1 MSFYSPA
8 THPPTLPNSPGT
20 HKDISVCADEES
32 IQFTLLGA
40 MSQWPSSYAASRT
53 VSCQP
58 SVLSDNG
65 EGQSPNATQDATKEE
80 AELKDITRLVY
91 RTLSGL
97 RSTDQNLTRK
107 ITHLNQQSESLQIQ
121 IGMEL
126 VETDEPTIQH
136 IRTQLQDLDEELIE
150 QRIERTLLRQDL
162 QRRCL
167 AFLGDIDV

>member
-8 THPPTLPNSPGT
+8 THPPTLSNSPGT
-20 HKDISVCADEES
+20 HEDISVCADEES

-40 MSQWPSSYAASRT
+40 MSQWSSYAASRT
-53 VSCQP
+53 VSYQP
-58 SVLSDNG
+58 SIMSDNG
-65 EGQSPNATQDATKEE
+65 EGQSPNATQDAAREE

-126 VETDEPTIQH
+126 VETDELTIQNT
-136 IRTQLQDLDEELIE
+136 RTQLQNLDEELIK